1 MYCDCFSNT
10 LFLKEKIK
18 EELDIDVK
26 YPELKV
32 DGKIMKDSDS
42 LETYGVANEKE
53 IELTIKISP
62 EEFMK
67 LFNNSK

>member
-1 MYCDCFSNT
+1 MDSDT

-18 EELDIDVK
+18 NTLGIDVK
-26 YPELKV
+26 YQELKV
-32 DGKIMKDSDS
+32 DGKIMKDTDS
-42 LETYGVANEKE
+42 LETYDVANGKE

-67 LFNNSK
+67 LINNSK